1 MAKHSDRVRRLA
13 DRIRVIVAQML
24 ETRIKDPR
32 LGFVTITD
40 VRVTN
45 DLREA
50 TVFYTVLGEEAEQ
63 IATAAALE
71 SAKGLLRS
79 EVGAQTGVRHTPSLT
94 FVPDAV
100 PENARHIE
108 DLLSDAARADE
119 GVHRQAASASY
130 AGDADPYRRPR
141 EEAESID
148 DDL

>member
-1 MAKHSDRVRRLA
+1 M
-13 DRIRVIVAQML
+13 
-24 ETRIKDPR
+24 
-32 LGFVTITD
+32 
-40 VRVTN
+40 
-45 DLREA
+45 
-50 TVFYTVLGEEAEQ
+50 
-63 IATAAALE
+63 
-71 SAKGLLRS
+71 
-79 EVGAQTGVRHTPSLT
+79 
-94 FVPDAV
+94 PDAV